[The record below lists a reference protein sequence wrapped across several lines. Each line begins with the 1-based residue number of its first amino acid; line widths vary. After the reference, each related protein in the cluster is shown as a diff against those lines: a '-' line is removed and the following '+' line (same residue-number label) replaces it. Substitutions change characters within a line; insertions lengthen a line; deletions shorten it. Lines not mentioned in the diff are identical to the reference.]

1 MDASPTQLCR
11 DHFFRGLN
19 SLHHEIYFPDNS
31 YENLYFDQTIKSLSL
46 HVDDIHHDVALEV
59 VLVAA
64 HLQKLV
70 GDIGGAGLSLA
81 LDHLAQELFVLDVYL
96 AVVEHARKRILVVL
110 AELLH
115 GLGGDQSLEA
125 GPEELLPVSGEVLVY
140 LVAELFVVR
149 KDGASVGAAE
159 DLEEPLCV
167 QLLELLV
174 LLLDIAVIHL
184 SNFLLPGTLLT
195 IGFWE
200 AAKLLVHE
208 LLHGYFH
215 ELLLEGVHIHVQ
227 LQGQLGEPGVVLGVR
242 QHIIWQATSPGGC
255 SAAPN
260 SPKSKLVLVF
270 I

>member
-1 MDASPTQLCR
+1 MLMT
-11 DHFFRGLN
+11 H
-19 SLHHEIYFPDNS
+19 I
-31 YENLYFDQTIKSLSL
+31 
-46 HVDDIHHDVALEV
+46 DVALGSSSCCS
-59 VLVAA
+59 APPKTG
-64 HLQKLV
+64 QRYRW
-70 GDIGGAGLSLA
+70 DGASRWLSIISFENTKSCGRLSGCG
-81 LDHLAQELFVLDVYL
+81 QR
-96 AVVEHARKRILVVL
+96 HARK
-110 AELLH
+110 EFWQLLM
-115 GLGGDQSLEA
+115 GCFRSLGDPGLEA

-184 SNFLLPGTLLT
+184 SNFLPGTLLT

-242 QHIIWQATSPGGC
+242 QHHNLVGHQLRADVQKAPQLAQKQISIGVHLKWKQNMFSATVIENMLYEMCIARVSDQV
-255 SAAPN
+255 
-260 SPKSKLVLVF
+260 KKL
-270 I
+270 

>member
-1 MDASPTQLCR
+1 MTYITMLR
-11 DHFFRGLN
+11 
-19 SLHHEIYFPDNS
+19 
-31 YENLYFDQTIKSLSL
+31 
-46 HVDDIHHDVALEV
+46 LEV
-59 VLVAA
+59 VLLR
-64 HLQKLV
+64 HTSKT
-70 GDIGGAGLSLA
+70 GWRYRWGRPRWLSIISCRSS
-81 LDHLAQELFVLDVYL
+81 FVLDVYL

-115 GLGGDQSLEA
+115 GLGGDHSLEA

-242 QHIIWQATSPGGC
+242 QHHNLVGHQLRADVQKAPQLAQKQISIGVHLKWKQNMFSATVIENMLYEMCIARVSDQV
-255 SAAPN
+255 
-260 SPKSKLVLVF
+260 KKL
-270 I
+270 